1 MKKEH
6 KISSERVSFICFL
19 IAAICYFISAAIAIA
34 YKNGSGGT
42 NICLGCVFLCLALSY
57 RSKDKSKED

>member
-19 IAAICYFISAAIAIA
+19 TAAICYFISAAIDIA
-34 YKNGSGGT
+34 GKNGSGGT
-42 NICLGCVFLCLALSY
+42 NISLGCVFLCLAFSY
-57 RSKDKSKED
+57 RSKDKNKED